1 MNLSLKPH
9 FNYESHNHNHDA
21 KVQHFFNFAT
31 ILPYFFLFF
40 LKIKKRLTENG
51 MIAKYYLIFLLS
63 AYEIFFMYKIKVQKK
78 NAKKM

>member
-1 MNLSLKPH
+1 MNLFLKPH

-31 ILPYFFLFF
+31 FLPYFFLIFF
-40 LKIKKRLTENG
+40 KNKKRLTEND

-63 AYEIFFMYKIKVQKK
+63 AYEIFVCVKK
-78 NAKKM
+78 WF